1 MSKPRLMQLPSH
13 SKSSEKSHFFP
24 MSGESFSIRQKKDF
38 SSLQDG
44 SHLQSLL
51 HGFSSHTCSKSATSW
66 LDIKTAK
73 IEKIRIFKRSKVRNE
88 EGQNS
93 EAAAERF
100 SRVSS
105 TADNAAKSSKTF
117 SENKSIQQVLL
128 NTPNMAFSS
137 KLQINQFPISFFISK
152 R

>member
-24 MSGESFSIRQKKDF
+24 ISGELFSIRQKKDF

-66 LDIKTAK
+66 LDIKTTK

-93 EAAAERF
+93 EAAAKRF

-105 TADNAAKSSKTF
+105 TADKEFKNIFRKQKHSKGSYKYTKNDVF
-117 SENKSIQQVLL
+117 LQIANKSASDFLFHFKKV
-128 NTPNMAFSS
+128 
-137 KLQINQFPISFFISK
+137 K
-152 R
+152 